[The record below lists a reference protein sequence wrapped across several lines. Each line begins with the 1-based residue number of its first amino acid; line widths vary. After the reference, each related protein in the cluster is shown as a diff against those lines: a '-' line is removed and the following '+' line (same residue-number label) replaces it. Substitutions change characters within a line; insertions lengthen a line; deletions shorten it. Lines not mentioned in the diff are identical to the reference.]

1 FEGVATLKNLRLS
14 VDYRLEKTQ
23 ALWLDPQAVKQVL
36 ANLLSNA
43 IKFTVEGG
51 IEVIAQTHAQGTDHT
66 CLTLSVKDSGAG
78 ISPQE
83 QQHLFKP
90 FSQTKWGKQQT
101 GSGLGLT
108 ICRELVER
116 MAGSIDMSSQP
127 GRGTTMTVTLTTAV
141 ADLEKVTAVSFTPKS
156 LVSGPKALRIVIAD
170 DHPTNRLLLRRQLA
184 TLGYRV
190 DEAIDGVAALAL
202 IEANPYDLLIT
213 DLNMPNMD
221 GITLTRRVRE
231 FNRDI
236 IIWGLTANAQAEEKE
251 RCLAMG
257 MNLCL
262 FKPVDLP

>member
-1 FEGVATLKNLRLS
+1 
-14 VDYRLEKTQ
+14 
-23 ALWLDPQAVKQVL
+23 
-36 ANLLSNA
+36 
-43 IKFTVEGG
+43 
-51 IEVIAQTHAQGTDHT
+51 
-66 CLTLSVKDSGAG
+66 
-78 ISPQE
+78 
-83 QQHLFKP
+83 
-90 FSQTKWGKQQT
+90 
-101 GSGLGLT
+101 
-108 ICRELVER
+108 
-116 MAGSIDMSSQP
+116 MSSQP

-236 IIWGLTANAQAEEKE
+236 IIWGLTA
-251 RCLAMG
+251 
-257 MNLCL
+257 
-262 FKPVDLP
+262 

>member
-1 FEGVATLKNLRLS
+1 
-14 VDYRLEKTQ
+14 
-23 ALWLDPQAVKQVL
+23 
-36 ANLLSNA
+36 
-43 IKFTVEGG
+43 
-51 IEVIAQTHAQGTDHT
+51 QT
-66 CLTLSVKDSGAG
+66 
-78 ISPQE
+78 
-83 QQHLFKP
+83 KP

-116 MAGSIDMSSQP
+116 MDGTIDMSSQP

-141 ADLEKVTAVSFTPKS
+141 TDLEKVAAISFTPKS
-156 LVSGPKALRIVIAD
+156 PVSGPKALRIVIAD